1 MHVSSNAVTVHVRDS
16 ESTAPFP
23 PPADPTV
30 SVADAEANEIDGK
43 MTFVITMS
51 RAKGS
56 EGTKV
61 GYTTSD
67 GTAKA
72 GEDYEK
78 TSGYVTI
85 RPGDTEATVDVA
97 LIDDAVPDD
106 GETLGFGLNFL
117 SAATFGD
124 AWATGTISNT
134 ETMVSATNTPATGAP
149 TIARTPQVGETLSA
163 SMSGIADADGL
174 DEATFAYQWI
184 RGNADIAGATGSSC
198 TLAEARADQGTGP
211 LQGRRRE
218 RGERDQRGDR
228 GGRGGAGGG
237 RGGAHGALQRRAVRT

>member
-1 MHVSSNAVTVHVRDS
+1 MNLCSERPWDTERGERQRKRPPQAHLHPATAAGDHLRVHVSSNAVTVHVRDS

-117 SAATFGD
+117 RQRR
-124 AWATGTISNT
+124 
-134 ETMVSATNTPATGAP
+134 SATA
-149 TIARTPQVGETLSA
+149 
-163 SMSGIADADGL
+163 
-174 DEATFAYQWI
+174 
-184 RGNADIAGATGSSC
+184 
-198 TLAEARADQGTGP
+198 
-211 LQGRRRE
+211 
-218 RGERDQRGDR
+218 
-228 GGRGGAGGG
+228 
-237 RGGAHGALQRRAVRT
+237 